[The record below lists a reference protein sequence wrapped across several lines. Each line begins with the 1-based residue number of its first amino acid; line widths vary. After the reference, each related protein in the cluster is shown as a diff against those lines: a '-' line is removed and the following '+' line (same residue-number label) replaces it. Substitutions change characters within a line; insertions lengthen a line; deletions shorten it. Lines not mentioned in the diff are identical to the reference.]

1 MAPARLDRCPGTP
14 ARYWCPKKGDTPER
28 SKQRQ
33 ALGHSRGGLTTKL
46 HIACDALGH
55 PVRLRLTPGQAGD
68 AREAEWLVHGLSPA
82 YVIADTAY
90 DSGTLRGRIARSG
103 AVPVIPPNRTRALKP
118 TYDRELYRERN
129 RVERLIGAL
138 KHYRR
143 VATRYDQTAR
153 NYLSFVQ
160 IASVLRMVA

>member
-1 MAPARLDRCPGTP
+1 M
-14 ARYWCPKKGDTPER
+14 
-28 SKQRQ
+28 
-33 ALGHSRGGLTTKL
+33 
-46 HIACDALGH
+46 ACDALGH

-68 AREAEWLVHGLSPA
+68 APEAEWLVHGLSPS
-82 YVIADTAY
+82 YVLADRAY
-90 DSGTLRGRIARSG
+90 DSGTLRARIAQVG
-103 AVPVIPPNRTRALKP
+103 AEAVIPPSPSRSLKP
-118 TYDRELYRERN
+118 SYDRELYRERN

>member
-1 MAPARLDRCPGTP
+1 M
-14 ARYWCPKKGDTPER
+14 
-28 SKQRQ
+28 
-33 ALGHSRGGLTTKL
+33 
-46 HIACDALGH
+46 
-55 PVRLRLTPGQAGD
+55 
-68 AREAEWLVHGLSPA
+68 HGLSPG

-90 DSGTLRGRIARSG
+90 DSGTLRGQIRRAGATAVIRPSRNRS
-103 AVPVIPPNRTRALKP
+103 LKP
-118 TYDRELYRERN
+118 AFDRELYRERN

-153 NYLSFVQ
+153 NYLAFVQ